1 MIKVRKGTF
10 ETNSSSTHSITMCT
24 KSEYDQWKNGEIY
37 WYRWG
42 DRFVSKAEVEEKM
55 AKAREDYFA
64 SYPRCSE
71 EDFLQDFIDEEG
83 YYTFT
88 DYCEKLDYETFHDE
102 FTTPSGEVV
111 IAFGYYGYD
120 G

>member
-1 MIKVRKGTF
+1 MIKVRKNTF

-24 KSEYDQWKNGEIY
+24 SSQYDQWKNGELY
-37 WYRWG
+37 WSRWS
-42 DRFVSKAEVEEKM
+42 DCFVTRVEVEEKM
-55 AKAREDYFA
+55 AKDRDAYFA
-64 SYPRCSE
+64 RYPHCSE
-71 EDFLQDFIDEEG
+71 EEFLEDFLNDEG
-83 YYTFT
+83 YYTFN

-102 FTTPSGEVV
+102 FTTPSGEIV